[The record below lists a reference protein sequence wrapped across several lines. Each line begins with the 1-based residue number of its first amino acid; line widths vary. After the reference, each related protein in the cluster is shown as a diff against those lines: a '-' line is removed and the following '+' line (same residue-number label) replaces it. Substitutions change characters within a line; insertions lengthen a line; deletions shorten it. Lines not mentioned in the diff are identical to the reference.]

1 MNPNELETKLNEID
15 DDVVIHIQKYNPNGG
30 GYYALTINSHFNQ
43 YSDRLTVE
51 VTNTK
56 KKVLLFSLFKKRYGT
71 VKRWELD
78 TRSNN
83 HTWTVEHMDFYL
95 KALKIAQDFMEEN
108 NDVCNLR

>member
-1 MNPNELETKLNEID
+1 MNPIDLEDKLNSID
-15 DDVVIHIQKYNPNGG
+15 DRVHVKIKQRNPNG
-30 GYYALTINSHFNQ
+30 YNAMTINSYLNQ
-43 YSDRLTVE
+43 YSEKLAVM
-51 VTNTK
+51 VTNTDARND
-56 KKVLLFSLFKKRYGT
+56 VLLFTLFKKRYGT
-71 VKRWELD
+71 ERWELD